1 MIPLVTKMENI
12 MAISL
17 NPSISV
23 KLSKVIPIEE
33 PIRSIDVL
41 NFARESKGLPLY
53 DLSVWEALAN
63 RFDCKEQSILW
74 QCMNNKIGEEFHK
87 KLDSIVRRHQIDNR
101 DTLYRGLSCREAKAF
116 YDALIKGEKFDFGKV
131 ASFTTDETI
140 AREFAGKWHYST
152 FVVIEVNN
160 CQQSFDYHT
169 NMKSLLIT
177 APDSEFMRPNDV
189 IDNIAQ
195 RRSADIEM
203 IDKEQERMLP
213 MGTKFKVVGHNKVE
227 KSGLLMDYFSVTIA

>member
-1 MIPLVTKMENI
+1 

-17 NPSISV
+17 NPQAMLAESIH
-23 KLSKVIPIEE
+23 
-33 PIRSIDVL
+33 SIDIL
-41 NFARESKGLPLY
+41 NSARRHRGLPVY

-74 QCMNNKIGEEFHK
+74 QCMNDKIGEEFHK

-101 DTLYRGLSCREAKAF
+101 EILYRGLSCREAKAF

-152 FVVIEVNN
+152 FVVIEVND
-160 CQQSFDYHT
+160 CHQSFDYHT

-177 APDSEFMRPNDV
+177 APDSEFIRPNDL
-189 IDNIAQ
+189 IDNVAQ
-195 RRSADIEM
+195 RRSANIEM
-203 IDKEQERMLP
+203 IDKEREKMLP

>member
-1 MIPLVTKMENI
+1 

-17 NPSISV
+17 NPQAMLADSTH
-23 KLSKVIPIEE
+23 
-33 PIRSIDVL
+33 SIDIL
-41 NFARESKGLPLY
+41 NSARRHRGLPVY

-74 QCMNNKIGEEFHK
+74 QCMNDKIGEEFHK

-101 DTLYRGLSCREAKAF
+101 EILYRGLSCREAKAF

-152 FVVIEVNN
+152 FVVIEVND
-160 CQQSFDYHT
+160 CHQSFDYHT

-177 APDSEFMRPNDV
+177 APDSEFIRPNDL
-189 IDNIAQ
+189 IDNVAQ
-195 RRSADIEM
+195 RRSANIEM
-203 IDKEQERMLP
+203 IDKERERMLP

>member
-1 MIPLVTKMENI
+1 

-17 NPSISV
+17 NPQAMLAES
-23 KLSKVIPIEE
+23 
-33 PIRSIDVL
+33 IRSIDVL

-101 DTLYRGLSCREAKAF
+101 DILYRGLSCREAKAF

-177 APDSEFMRPNDV
+177 APDSEFMRPNDM

>member
-1 MIPLVTKMENI
+1 

-17 NPSISV
+17 NPQAMLAESIH
-23 KLSKVIPIEE
+23 
-33 PIRSIDVL
+33 SIDIL
-41 NFARESKGLPLY
+41 NSARRHRGLPVY

-74 QCMNNKIGEEFHK
+74 QCMNDKIGEEFHK
-87 KLDSIVRRHQIDNR
+87 KLDSIVRRHQIDNS
-101 DTLYRGLSCREAKAF
+101 DILYRGLSCREAKAF

-177 APDSEFMRPNDV
+177 APDSEFIRPNDL
-189 IDNIAQ
+189 IDNVAQ
-195 RRSADIEM
+195 RRSANIEM

-213 MGTKFKVVGHNKVE
+213 MGTKFKVVDHNKVE

>member
-1 MIPLVTKMENI
+1 

-17 NPSISV
+17 NPQAMLAES
-23 KLSKVIPIEE
+23 
-33 PIRSIDVL
+33 IRSIDVL

-160 CQQSFDYHT
+160 CQQLFDYHT

-177 APDSEFMRPNDV
+177 APDSEFMRPNDMPNDM

-213 MGTKFKVVGHNKVE
+213 MGTKFKVVGHNKVK

>member
-1 MIPLVTKMENI
+1 

-17 NPSISV
+17 NPQAMLAESIH
-23 KLSKVIPIEE
+23 
-33 PIRSIDVL
+33 SIDIL
-41 NFARESKGLPLY
+41 NSARRHRGLPVY

-74 QCMNNKIGEEFHK
+74 QCMNDKIGEEFHK
-87 KLDSIVRRHQIDNR
+87 KLDSIVRRHQIDNS
-101 DTLYRGLSCREAKAF
+101 DILYRGLSCREAKAF

-152 FVVIEVNN
+152 FVVIEVND
-160 CQQSFDYHT
+160 CHQSFDYHT

-177 APDSEFMRPNDV
+177 APDSEFIRPNDL
-189 IDNIAQ
+189 IDNVAQ
-195 RRSADIEM
+195 RRSANIEM

>member
-1 MIPLVTKMENI
+1 

-17 NPSISV
+17 NPQAMLAESIH
-23 KLSKVIPIEE
+23 
-33 PIRSIDVL
+33 SIDIL
-41 NFARESKGLPLY
+41 NYVRRHRGLPVY

-177 APDSEFMRPNDV
+177 APDSEFIRPNDL
-189 IDNIAQ
+189 IDNVAQ
-195 RRSADIEM
+195 RRSANIEM

-213 MGTKFKVVGHNKVE
+213 MGTRFKVVGHNKVE

>member
-1 MIPLVTKMENI
+1 

-17 NPSISV
+17 NPQAMLAESIH
-23 KLSKVIPIEE
+23 
-33 PIRSIDVL
+33 SIDIL
-41 NFARESKGLPLY
+41 NSARRHRGLPVY

-74 QCMNNKIGEEFHK
+74 QCMNDKIGEEFHK
-87 KLDSIVRRHQIDNR
+87 KLDSIVRRHQIDNS
-101 DTLYRGLSCREAKAF
+101 DILYRGLSCREAKAF

-152 FVVIEVNN
+152 FVVIEVND
-160 CQQSFDYHT
+160 CHQSFDYHT

-177 APDSEFMRPNDV
+177 APDSEFIRPNDL
-189 IDNIAQ
+189 IDNVAQ
-195 RRSADIEM
+195 RRSANIEM
-203 IDKEQERMLP
+203 IDKEREKMLP

>member
-1 MIPLVTKMENI
+1 

-17 NPSISV
+17 NPQAMLAESIH
-23 KLSKVIPIEE
+23 
-33 PIRSIDVL
+33 SIDIL
-41 NFARESKGLPLY
+41 NSARRHRGLPVY

-74 QCMNNKIGEEFHK
+74 QCMNDKIGEEFHK
-87 KLDSIVRRHQIDNR
+87 KLDSIVRRHQIDNS
-101 DTLYRGLSCREAKAF
+101 DILYRGLSCREAKAF

-152 FVVIEVNN
+152 FVVIEVND
-160 CQQSFDYHT
+160 CHQSFDYHT

-177 APDSEFMRPNDV
+177 APDSEFIRPNDL
-189 IDNIAQ
+189 IDNVAQ

-227 KSGLLMDYFSVTIA
+227 KSGLLMDYFSVIIA

>member
-1 MIPLVTKMENI
+1 

-17 NPSISV
+17 NPQAM
-23 KLSKVIPIEE
+23 LADNTH
-33 PIRSIDVL
+33 SIDIL
-41 NFARESKGLPLY
+41 NSARRHRGLPVY

-74 QCMNNKIGEEFHK
+74 QCMNDKIGEEFHK
-87 KLDSIVRRHQIDNR
+87 KLDSIVRRHQIDNS
-101 DTLYRGLSCREAKAF
+101 DILYRGLSCREAKAF

-160 CQQSFDYHT
+160 CHQSFDYHT

-177 APDSEFMRPNDV
+177 APDSEFMRPNDL
-189 IDNIAQ
+189 IDNVAQ
-195 RRSADIEM
+195 RRSANIEM

>member
-1 MIPLVTKMENI
+1 

-17 NPSISV
+17 NPQAM
-23 KLSKVIPIEE
+23 LADNTH
-33 PIRSIDVL
+33 SIDVL
-41 NFARESKGLPLY
+41 NSARRHRGLPVY

-74 QCMNNKIGEEFHK
+74 QCMNDKIGEEFHK

-101 DTLYRGLSCREAKAF
+101 EILYRGLSCREAKAF

-152 FVVIEVNN
+152 FVVIEVND
-160 CQQSFDYHT
+160 CHQSFDYHT

-177 APDSEFMRPNDV
+177 APDSEFIRPNDL
-189 IDNIAQ
+189 IDNVAQ
-195 RRSADIEM
+195 RRSANIEM
-203 IDKEQERMLP
+203 IDKEREKMLP

-227 KSGLLMDYFSVTIA
+227 KIWFTYWTTLVLL

>member
-1 MIPLVTKMENI
+1 
-12 MAISL
+12 
-17 NPSISV
+17 
-23 KLSKVIPIEE
+23 
-33 PIRSIDVL
+33 
-41 NFARESKGLPLY
+41 
-53 DLSVWEALAN
+53 
-63 RFDCKEQSILW
+63 
-74 QCMNNKIGEEFHK
+74 MNNKIGEEFHK

-160 CQQSFDYHT
+160 CQQLFDYHT

-177 APDSEFMRPNDV
+177 APDSEFMRPNDMPNDM

-213 MGTKFKVVGHNKVE
+213 MGTKFKVVGHNKVK

>member
-1 MIPLVTKMENI
+1 

-17 NPSISV
+17 NPQAM
-23 KLSKVIPIEE
+23 LADNTH
-33 PIRSIDVL
+33 SIDIL
-41 NFARESKGLPLY
+41 NSARRHRGLPVY

-74 QCMNNKIGEEFHK
+74 QCMNDKIGEEFHK
-87 KLDSIVRRHQIDNR
+87 KLDSIVRRHQIDNS
-101 DTLYRGLSCREAKAF
+101 DILYRGLSCREAKAF

-152 FVVIEVNN
+152 FVVIEVND
-160 CQQSFDYHT
+160 CHQSFDYHT

-177 APDSEFMRPNDV
+177 APDSEFIRPNDL
-189 IDNIAQ
+189 IDNVAQ
-195 RRSADIEM
+195 RRSANIEM

-213 MGTKFKVVGHNKVE
+213 MGTKFKVVDHNKVE

>member
-1 MIPLVTKMENI
+1 

-17 NPSISV
+17 NPQAMLAES
-23 KLSKVIPIEE
+23 
-33 PIRSIDVL
+33 IRSIDVL

-160 CQQSFDYHT
+160 CQQLFDYHT

-177 APDSEFMRPNDV
+177 APDSEFMRPNDM

>member
-1 MIPLVTKMENI
+1 

-17 NPSISV
+17 NPQAMLVESV
-23 KLSKVIPIEE
+23 H
-33 PIRSIDVL
+33 SIDIL
-41 NFARESKGLPLY
+41 NSARRHRGLPVY

-74 QCMNNKIGEEFHK
+74 QCMNDKIGEEFHK
-87 KLDSIVRRHQIDNR
+87 KLDSIVRRHQIDNS
-101 DTLYRGLSCREAKAF
+101 DILYRGLSCREAKAF

-152 FVVIEVNN
+152 FVVIEVND
-160 CQQSFDYHT
+160 CHQSFDYHT

-177 APDSEFMRPNDV
+177 APDSEFIRPNDL
-189 IDNIAQ
+189 IDNVAQ
-195 RRSADIEM
+195 RRSANIEM
-203 IDKEQERMLP
+203 IDKEREKMLP
-213 MGTKFKVVGHNKVE
+213 MGTKFKVVDHNKVE

>member
-1 MIPLVTKMENI
+1 

-17 NPSISV
+17 NPQAMLVESV
-23 KLSKVIPIEE
+23 H
-33 PIRSIDVL
+33 SIDIL
-41 NFARESKGLPLY
+41 NSARRHRGLPVY
-53 DLSVWEALAN
+53 DLSAWEALAN

-74 QCMNNKIGEEFHK
+74 QCMNDKIGEEFHK
-87 KLDSIVRRHQIDNR
+87 KLDSIVRRHQIDNS
-101 DTLYRGLSCREAKAF
+101 DILYRGLSCREAKAF

-152 FVVIEVNN
+152 FVVIEVND
-160 CQQSFDYHT
+160 CHQSFDYHT
-169 NMKSLLIT
+169 NMKALLIT
-177 APDSEFMRPNDV
+177 APDSEFIRPNDL
-189 IDNIAQ
+189 IDNVAQ
-195 RRSADIEM
+195 RRSANIEM

>member
-1 MIPLVTKMENI
+1 

-17 NPSISV
+17 NPQAMLADSTH
-23 KLSKVIPIEE
+23 
-33 PIRSIDVL
+33 SIDIL
-41 NFARESKGLPLY
+41 NSARRHRGLPVY

-74 QCMNNKIGEEFHK
+74 QCMNDKIGEEFHK

-101 DTLYRGLSCREAKAF
+101 EILYRGLSCREAKAF

-177 APDSEFMRPNDV
+177 APDSEFIRPNDL
-189 IDNIAQ
+189 IDNVAQ
-195 RRSADIEM
+195 RRSANIEM
-203 IDKEQERMLP
+203 IDKERERMLP

>member
-1 MIPLVTKMENI
+1 

-17 NPSISV
+17 NPQAM
-23 KLSKVIPIEE
+23 LAE

-53 DLSVWEALAN
+53 DLSAWEALAN

-160 CQQSFDYHT
+160 CHQSFDYHT

>member
-1 MIPLVTKMENI
+1 

-17 NPSISV
+17 NPQAM
-23 KLSKVIPIEE
+23 LADNTH
-33 PIRSIDVL
+33 SIDIL
-41 NFARESKGLPLY
+41 NSARRHRGLPVY

-74 QCMNNKIGEEFHK
+74 QCMNDKIGEEFHK

-101 DTLYRGLSCREAKAF
+101 EILYRGLSCREAKAF

-160 CQQSFDYHT
+160 CHQSFDYHT

-177 APDSEFMRPNDV
+177 APDSEFIRPNDL
-189 IDNIAQ
+189 IDNVAQ
-195 RRSADIEM
+195 RRSANIEM
-203 IDKEQERMLP
+203 IDKEREKMLP

>member
-1 MIPLVTKMENI
+1 

-17 NPSISV
+17 NPQAMLVESV
-23 KLSKVIPIEE
+23 H
-33 PIRSIDVL
+33 SIDIL
-41 NFARESKGLPLY
+41 NSARRHRGLPVY

-74 QCMNNKIGEEFHK
+74 QCMNDKIGEEFHK

-101 DTLYRGLSCREAKAF
+101 EILYRGLSCREAKAF

-152 FVVIEVNN
+152 FVVIEVND
-160 CQQSFDYHT
+160 CHQSFDYHT

-177 APDSEFMRPNDV
+177 APDSEFIRPNDL
-189 IDNIAQ
+189 IDNVAQ
-195 RRSADIEM
+195 RRSANIEM
-203 IDKEQERMLP
+203 IDKEREKMLP

-227 KSGLLMDYFSVTIA
+227 KSGLLMDYFSVTIV

>member
-1 MIPLVTKMENI
+1 

-17 NPSISV
+17 NPQAM
-23 KLSKVIPIEE
+23 LADNTH
-33 PIRSIDVL
+33 SIDIL
-41 NFARESKGLPLY
+41 NSARRHRGLPVY

-74 QCMNNKIGEEFHK
+74 QCMNDKIGEEFHK

-101 DTLYRGLSCREAKAF
+101 EILYRGLSCREAKAF

-177 APDSEFMRPNDV
+177 APDSEFIRPNDL
-189 IDNIAQ
+189 IDNVAQ
-195 RRSADIEM
+195 RRSANIEM
-203 IDKEQERMLP
+203 IDKEREKMLP

>member
-1 MIPLVTKMENI
+1 

-17 NPSISV
+17 NPQAMLAESIH
-23 KLSKVIPIEE
+23 
-33 PIRSIDVL
+33 SIDIL
-41 NFARESKGLPLY
+41 NSARRHRGLPVY

-74 QCMNNKIGEEFHK
+74 QCMNDKIGEEFHK
-87 KLDSIVRRHQIDNR
+87 KLDSIVRRHQIDNS
-101 DTLYRGLSCREAKAF
+101 DILYRGLSCREAKAF

-152 FVVIEVNN
+152 FVVIEVND
-160 CQQSFDYHT
+160 CHQSFDYHT

-177 APDSEFMRPNDV
+177 APDSEFIRPNDL
-189 IDNIAQ
+189 IDNVAQ

-213 MGTKFKVVGHNKVE
+213 MGTKFKVGGHNKVE
-227 KSGLLMDYFSVTIA
+227 KSGLLMDYFSVIIA

>member
-1 MIPLVTKMENI
+1 

-17 NPSISV
+17 NPQAM
-23 KLSKVIPIEE
+23 LADNTH
-33 PIRSIDVL
+33 SIDVL
-41 NFARESKGLPLY
+41 NSARRHRGLPVY

-74 QCMNNKIGEEFHK
+74 QCMNDKIGEEFHK
-87 KLDSIVRRHQIDNR
+87 KLDSIVRRHQIDNS
-101 DTLYRGLSCREAKAF
+101 DILYRGLSCREAKAF

-152 FVVIEVNN
+152 FVVIEVND
-160 CQQSFDYHT
+160 CHQSFDYHT

-177 APDSEFMRPNDV
+177 APDSEFIRPNDL
-189 IDNIAQ
+189 IDNVAQ
-195 RRSADIEM
+195 RRSANIEM

-213 MGTKFKVVGHNKVE
+213 MGTKFKVVDHNKVE

>member
-1 MIPLVTKMENI
+1 

-17 NPSISV
+17 NPQAMLADSTH
-23 KLSKVIPIEE
+23 
-33 PIRSIDVL
+33 SIDIL
-41 NFARESKGLPLY
+41 NSARRHRGLPVY

-74 QCMNNKIGEEFHK
+74 QCMNDKIGEEFHK

-101 DTLYRGLSCREAKAF
+101 EILYRGLSCREAKAF

-177 APDSEFMRPNDV
+177 APDSEFIRPNDL
-189 IDNIAQ
+189 IDNVAQ
-195 RRSADIEM
+195 RRSANIEM
-203 IDKEQERMLP
+203 IDKEREKMLP

-227 KSGLLMDYFSVTIA
+227 KSGLLMDYFSVTID

>member
-1 MIPLVTKMENI
+1 

-17 NPSISV
+17 NPQAMLTESIH
-23 KLSKVIPIEE
+23 
-33 PIRSIDVL
+33 SIDIL
-41 NFARESKGLPLY
+41 NSARRHRGLPVY

-74 QCMNNKIGEEFHK
+74 QCMNDKIGEEFHK
-87 KLDSIVRRHQIDNR
+87 KLDSIVRRHQIDNS
-101 DTLYRGLSCREAKAF
+101 DILYRGLSCREAKAF

-160 CQQSFDYHT
+160 CHQSFDYHT

-177 APDSEFMRPNDV
+177 APDSEFIRPNDL
-189 IDNIAQ
+189 IDNVAQ
-195 RRSADIEM
+195 RRSANIEM
-203 IDKEQERMLP
+203 IDKEREKMLP
-213 MGTKFKVVGHNKVE
+213 MGIKFKVVGHNKVE

>member
-1 MIPLVTKMENI
+1 

-17 NPSISV
+17 NPQAM
-23 KLSKVIPIEE
+23 LADNTH
-33 PIRSIDVL
+33 SIDIL
-41 NFARESKGLPLY
+41 NSARRHRGLPVY

-74 QCMNNKIGEEFHK
+74 QCMNDKIGEEFHK

-101 DTLYRGLSCREAKAF
+101 EILYRGLSCREAKAF

-152 FVVIEVNN
+152 FVVIEVND
-160 CQQSFDYHT
+160 CHQSFDYHT

-177 APDSEFMRPNDV
+177 APDSEFIRPNDL
-189 IDNIAQ
+189 IDNVAQ
-195 RRSADIEM
+195 RRSANIEM
-203 IDKEQERMLP
+203 IDKEREKMLP